1 MRPRDFSQPARAVPA
16 VVRVLDA
23 SAAEAWESYRAM
35 SSANCTL
42 GIRRGNQRDIAVYI
56 LKRTGPRTEPW
67 GTPQVQ
73 ARAGLV
79 EGEMRICCLRPEQV
93 VDEPTKGFSRN
104 SNRKEVLN

>member
-1 MRPRDFSQPARAVPA
+1 MRPRDFSQPPRAVAA
-16 VVRVLDA
+16 VARVQDA
-23 SAAEAWESYRAM
+23 SAAEAWESYKAM

-42 GIRRGNQRDIAVYI
+42 GTGEETKGTFRVYI

-79 EGEMRICCLRPEQV
+79 EGEMRTCCLRP
-93 VDEPTKGFSRN
+93 DK
-104 SNRKEVLN
+104 